1 MGKLAIETRG
11 LKKSF
16 GKTHAVA
23 GVDLAV
29 SAGGVYGVLGP
40 NGAGK
45 TTAIRMLATLLHP
58 DAGEAQVL
66 GYDVVRDAR
75 AVRSR
80 VGLTGQFASVDEDL
94 TGVENLL
101 LLARLLGY
109 SRRQGRERAAD
120 LLDAFGLAEAADRQV
135 KKYSGGMRR
144 RIDIAASLVVT
155 PELIFLD
162 EPTTGLDPRSRNQ
175 VWEIVRGMVAEGT
188 TVLLTTQYLDE
199 ADQLADRIAVIEHG
213 KLIAEGTS
221 SELKASVGS
230 GALRV
235 RLREPRDRLQAQG
248 LLAHL
253 LGADVETLHSALS
266 AEARPPSPSGLSAS
280 RTFGWRALLKIKHVP
295 EQLADV
301 IFIPIL
307 FTLMFTY
314 LFGGALSGSTG
325 NYLQSLLPGTLA
337 MTLVLVSVYTGV
349 GLNTDITKGIFD
361 RFRSLPIWRPAA
373 LVGALLG
380 DAARNLL
387 AAAIVI
393 ALGLA
398 MGFRPDAGAV
408 GVLLAAALLLV
419 FSFSVAWIWTALALV
434 LRTPSAVSNASLLFV
449 FPLTF
454 ASNVFV
460 EPRTMP
466 GWLQAFVDVNPIS
479 HLVTAERGLMAGT
492 ATAGQI
498 TWVLLAATLLIAVF
512 APLTMHLYRS
522 KS

>member
-1 MGKLAIETRG
+1 MT
-11 LKKSF
+11 
-16 GKTHAVA
+16 
-23 GVDLAV
+23 
-29 SAGGVYGVLGP
+29 
-40 NGAGK
+40 
-45 TTAIRMLATLLHP
+45 
-58 DAGEAQVL
+58 
-66 GYDVVRDAR
+66 
-75 AVRSR
+75 
-80 VGLTGQFASVDEDL
+80 
-94 TGVENLL
+94 
-101 LLARLLGY
+101 
-109 SRRQGRERAAD
+109 
-120 LLDAFGLAEAADRQV
+120 
-135 KKYSGGMRR
+135 
-144 RIDIAASLVVT
+144 
-155 PELIFLD
+155 
-162 EPTTGLDPRSRNQ
+162 
-175 VWEIVRGMVAEGT
+175 
-188 TVLLTTQYLDE
+188 TTQS
-199 ADQLADRIAVIEHG
+199 
-213 KLIAEGTS
+213 TT
-221 SELKASVGS
+221 
-230 GALRV
+230 LRPANDK
-235 RLREPRDRLQAQG
+235 RLG
-248 LLAHL
+248 
-253 LGADVETLHSALS
+253 SALS
-266 AEARPPSPSGLSAS
+266 AWARPPRPSALSAS
-280 RTFGWRALLKIKHVP
+280 LTFGWRALLKIKHVP

-393 ALGLA
+393 GLGLA
-398 MGFRPDAGAV
+398 IGFRPAGGAV
-408 GVLLAAALLLV
+408 GVLLAVALLLV
-419 FSFSVAWIWTALALV
+419 FSFSVAWIWTALAFA
-434 LRTPSAVSNASLLFV
+434 LRTPSAVSNVSLLFV

-460 EPRTMP
+460 DPETMP
-466 GWLQAFVDVNPIS
+466 GWLRAFVEVNPIS

-492 ATAGQI
+492 ATPGQI